1 MLDLEACLKL
11 SQDLKIG
18 LEIQSPI
25 CTLKQIYFAA
35 LKTVYAVDVVF

>member
-1 MLDLEACLKL
+1 MLNSEARLKL
-11 SQDLKIG
+11 SQDLKIA

-35 LKTVYAVDVVF
+35 LKTVYAVCVVF